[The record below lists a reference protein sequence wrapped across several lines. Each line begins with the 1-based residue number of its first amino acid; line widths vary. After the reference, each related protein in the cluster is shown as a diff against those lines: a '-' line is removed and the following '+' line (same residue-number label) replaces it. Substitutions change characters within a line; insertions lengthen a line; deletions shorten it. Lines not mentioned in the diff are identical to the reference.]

1 MLYSPMVFCFCDVM
15 VECVRLWLAMQGCDL
30 PTSGL
35 SLVIGMIAD
44 TVLRNIVSDN
54 SIVTP
59 EHSGEF

>member
-1 MLYSPMVFCFCDVM
+1 
-15 VECVRLWLAMQGCDL
+15 MQGSDL